1 MDPTPPGPAEPR
13 GRRSGPLL
21 GAAVL
26 FVAAAE
32 VAAAPHGGPTGM
44 ALEAAVRFG
53 AWFLRGAAAAACLA
67 GLGLPVARR
76 LLGRDTG
83 RPALFAATA
92 FVAGWAV
99 LVALAVP
106 LLAVGRFTPLAWI
119 VPAAVGATVAAVG
132 AARSIRIGAGWIPG
146 MVRGGDAR
154 TPWRVVVVL
163 VLAVTAVMASA
174 PPDSRDEM
182 AYHLVIPQRWA
193 ASGSWATPPGNPH
206 AFFPANAEV
215 LLSWGLALAG
225 TGGPRFLTLLAG
237 LLTLAVLAEIG
248 RWRWPAW
255 SALAAL
261 LATPLVPAS
270 LAVASS
276 EWPLVL
282 ALVAGWLLSRPGAAR
297 GPGGSALSWA
307 LALGTKYTALPLVGL
322 MVAQRVWSARRTG
335 RAAVRLVLAL
345 ALAATALALPWYA
358 RNAAAT
364 GDPVYPF
371 GSLLSREGAAAGGR
385 ADGEA
390 IVRYSGLDG
399 AWRVVPLLGHAL
411 VEPRVDERLTPL
423 CFLVVT
429 AVVLAGWRRPG
440 LPWAAVTGCLLLF
453 SAFSPS
459 ARIFLPVIVLAWMWL
474 PPFLDGIDHHRP
486 ARWLWNGMVLLL
498 LALAA
503 PLLSAQWV
511 LVDGGAAVAYLSG
524 QITRDSMLERRGLLT
539 PVVQQIAREELG
551 DARLWI
557 WGEDEVFWF
566 RRWTWSDSPYRLP
579 EAIRLA
585 ARGEAVL
592 DAAVARWHITG
603 IVIDRTRIPEPLETV
618 TLPDGP
624 RRPVPPGARRTVLDW
639 LARRTQL
646 VARDGRFEYRRLV
659 RADRTDRL
667 SPAPSPRP

>member
-1 MDPTPPGPAEPR
+1 MDPTPPEPAEPR
-13 GRRSGPLL
+13 RRRSGPLL

-26 FVAAAE
+26 FVVAAE
-32 VAAAPHGGPTGM
+32 VVAGPHGGPTGM

-53 AWFLRGAAAAACLA
+53 TWLLRGAAAAACLS
-67 GLGLPVARR
+67 GLGVPIARR

-83 RPALFAATA
+83 RPALFAATT
-92 FVAGWAV
+92 FVAGWGV
-99 LVALAVP
+99 LSVLALP
-106 LLAVGRFTPLAWI
+106 LLALGRFTPLAWI
-119 VPAAVGATVAAVG
+119 LPATVGASVAAVG
-132 AARSIRIGAGWIPG
+132 AARWIRSGAGRPPG
-146 MVRGGDAR
+146 TGTGRDGR
-154 TPWRVVVVL
+154 TLWRAVVVL

-225 TGGPRFLTLLAG
+225 AGGPRFLTLLAG
-237 LLTLAVLAEIG
+237 LLALGVLVEAAG
-248 RWRWPAW
+248 RKWAAW

-282 ALVAGWLLSRPGAAR
+282 ALVAGWHLSRPGAAR
-297 GPGGSALSWA
+297 GPGGAALSWA

-322 MVAQRVWSARRTG
+322 MVAQRVWSGRRTG
-335 RAAVRLVLAL
+335 RAAVRLVLGL
-345 ALAATALALPWYA
+345 ILAASALALPWYA

-371 GSLLSREGAAAGGR
+371 GSLLSRGGSVADDR

-399 AWRVVPLLGHAL
+399 AWRLVPLLGHAL

-423 CFLVVT
+423 CFLVV
-429 AVVLAGWRRPG
+429 AGVVLAGWRRPE
-440 LPWAAVTGCLLLF
+440 LPWAAVTGGLLLF
-453 SAFSPS
+453 SSFSPS
-459 ARIFLPVIVLAWMWL
+459 ARIFLPVLVLAWMWL
-474 PPFLDGIDHHRP
+474 PPFLDALDDHRP
-486 ARWLWNGMVLLL
+486 ARWLWNGLVALLMALAVPL
-498 LALAA
+498 LA
-503 PLLSAQWV
+503 AQWV

-539 PVVQQIAREELG
+539 PVVRQIAREEPG

-566 RRWTWSDSPYRLP
+566 RRWCWSDSPYRLP
-579 EAIRLA
+579 EAVRLA
-585 ARGEAVL
+585 ARGEEAL
-592 DAAVARWHITG
+592 DAAVARWRITG
-603 IVIDRTRIPEPLETV
+603 IVVDRTRIPEPLETV
-618 TLPDGP
+618 TLRDGP
-624 RRPVPPGARRTVLDW
+624 RCPVPPGDRRTVLGW
-639 LARRTQL
+639 LAGRTRL
-646 VARDGRFEYRRLV
+646 VARDHRFEYRRLL
-659 RADRTDRL
+659 RADRTGRP
-667 SPAPSPRP
+667 SPAPSRRP